1 MMKDPLRNH
10 IRSANKQ
17 GAETTDEFP
26 RARRLDKKRRAQKL
40 RAGDESGFGD
50 AQDMSAPVDDT
61 QDDLR
66 THVDNRVTSRDDPF
80 TEK

>member
-10 IRSANKQ
+10 TRSANKR
-17 GAETTDEFP
+17 GAETTDEFL
-26 RARRLDKKRRAQKL
+26 RARRLDKKRRAQKV

-50 AQDMSAPVDDT
+50 AQDMPAPVDDT

-66 THVDNRVTSRDDPF
+66 THIDNRVASRDDPF